1 MNAQRWAVRWTP
13 GMVALACLLCGL
25 LLAAPAD
32 ARTVS
37 ARGHLVARIGAL
49 DVDHGHNSGPA
60 DAEWVFGPALTLVN
74 TRWECKLRWP
84 GMHATLDYVT
94 YGAASGPGCGDTF
107 LQVAYLGR
115 SWQTK
120 AGLKVGASLTTL
132 RRIYRHARHAYGRWA
147 LLPYA
152 SPIGGPGGVGS
163 PLWAVV
169 RHGHV
174 SELQAFVGDAGE

>member
-1 MNAQRWAVRWTP
+1 MNAQRSAVRWTP
-13 GMVALACLLCGL
+13 GMVTLACLLCGL

-37 ARGHLVARIGAL
+37 ARGTVVAHIGAL
-49 DVDHGHNSGPA
+49 DVDHGRNALPS

-74 TRWECKLRWP
+74 TRQECKLRWP
-84 GMHATLDYVT
+84 GMHATFDYVT
-94 YGAASGPGCGDTF
+94 YGVASGPGCSDTY
-107 LQVAYLGR
+107 LQFAYLGK

-120 AGLKVGASLTTL
+120 AGLKVGASLATL
-132 RRIYRHARHAYGRWA
+132 RRIYRHARHAYGKWA

-152 SPIGGPGGVGS
+152 SPIGVPGVGS

-174 SELQAFVGDAGE
+174 SELQAGVGDAGE